1 MFTCGPCCAP
11 GELGSTEQGIHV
23 DRPEGMTVQ
32 ESAPAQ
38 VFEPGS
44 DPPSPAA
51 VASPKPRGDDAA
63 ELATVPA
70 PSAQPGNAQPS
81 SERAV
86 TVKNSMKELTKKA
99 IFEGIPCHAIN
110 PSSCERV
117 PVRFAIDAAVHNFS
131 VKVEGGGVPA
141 PWAEQRTALAKL
153 TRAGPVAGTNEG
165 EVAPRDLRAKLSQ
178 EEFSRLC
185 YVESDAGLTLLLCE
199 NSTDIPSCLRLLHF
213 HRTQTS
219 PEK

>member
-1 MFTCGPCCAP
+1 MGSAGVSRAP
-11 GELGSTEQGIHV
+11 
-23 DRPEGMTVQ
+23 VQ
-32 ESAPAQ
+32 
-38 VFEPGS
+38 
-44 DPPSPAA
+44 
-51 VASPKPRGDDAA
+51 
-63 ELATVPA
+63 
-70 PSAQPGNAQPS
+70 
-81 SERAV
+81 
-86 TVKNSMKELTKKA
+86 
-99 IFEGIPCHAIN
+99 
-110 PSSCERV
+110 
-117 PVRFAIDAAVHNFS
+117 
-131 VKVEGGGVPA
+131 VEGGDVPA

-165 EVAPRDLRAKLSQ
+165 EVTPRDLRAKLSQ